1 MPVPKITKRQDKS
14 IDRITKHYRDAVGPI
29 AYYFLSSTA
38 NNDDDAPL
46 LPANFGL
53 VFYGL
58 VEQVLGAYLT
68 DNSDVLVNAMA
79 VQGIVLAA
87 WVYSY
92 RNQQEKGSLLL

>member
-1 MPVPKITKRQDKS
+1 M
-14 IDRITKHYRDAVGPI
+14 GPI

-92 RNQQEKGSLLL
+92 RNQQEKRSRLL

>member
-1 MPVPKITKRQDKS
+1 M
-14 IDRITKHYRDAVGPI
+14 GPI

-46 LPANFGL
+46 LPANFRL

-68 DNSDVLVNAMA
+68 NNSDVLVNAMA
-79 VQGIVLAA
+79 VRGIVLAA